1 MLSSSSSSSSSIAA
15 PSTQQPQPPP
25 QQPPQQQ
32 PPQQQQSSH
41 NYEVRSIL
49 DTSSITS
56 ENSRPPTTIASSVSI
71 PGLLITSSNEETTS
85 PTQVVSTIEKSLL
98 TATSSCTS
106 MNPHKSCKRSSSSS
120 NDLLYERDR
129 FRARLRSFNVSFP
142 DHETDDDTCHHH
154 HHLHYERKHHQHQTE
169 PKDGSV
175 PPLNYCACQNE
186 PASLEGDANPCDVCD
201 GIGFKTTKLT
211 MGHPEEVKTLADNF
225 KFEHLTLVQLRQM
238 FDKYFNSELPPTN
251 EMFPWLHGLHDD
263 NFAQRSFF
271 LHQQQQQ
278 QQKLGL
284 GMNNVFMDYKT
295 AKPQSSSFLM
305 CVTDG
310 TCPVELHNTVRL
322 FEVLQKIDVSKSE
335 IRDIIALI
343 WKSVDHETLLKGE
356 QLSYI
361 EEEEMIDL
369 LTADC
374 IKLNVVPF
382 FLNLDPD
389 RGISLRNFQI
399 QVAKLSTCSDF
410 VVYGSDS
417 GVLQSIARVLWLAQ
431 RDEEQSSGIT
441 VPERKVYIL
450 DEHLGN
456 AYEQTSTTSLNAPL
470 RSFFHFSKLSST
482 NLHYQLKDP
491 LLLWDNNFQLR
502 EKVET
507 TLMSTATK
515 ICQNVYVGNF
525 WDHQIM
531 IHYLQ
536 QKKSVT
542 TSETRKSSKPVTPY
556 SSPANSIMSQSNCKS
571 SQDYINLLPRPKSNY
586 KLFLHCHSDAS
597 FPDLGELGELLFR
610 YTISSH
616 ESQDTDEHH
625 QLSFPPSGSIG
636 IGDCKRDNLRS
647 IVNTCK
653 LIYLYSS
660 SMSPRGLGTL
670 IYCSDGYTESSL
682 LVLCYMMYALNL
694 PLDEVMLQLHCFYE
708 RPFYIFN
715 SDVVILRKLEPL
727 LRKYSPLVKQQ
738 GGVMNWGEMEEISS
752 AEINEILLGVPK
764 KNSNAKLGYIF
775 NSDEEEE
782 EEEDDDDDSS
792 LSEGD
797 SSSSSEEGEEED
809 EEDEEDEDAEMK
821 KFAIDWVKEVE
832 GSIPSKILPYL
843 YLGSLKHASCL
854 PLLNKLGI
862 KKVISVG
869 ESLPWLNGYKF
880 RKYNDTIVDQDNE
893 DIEII
898 NILPKQRH
906 HHRHRHNSKL
916 HWNTTIDTIMK
927 VNNLEDDGIDE
938 LSQQLPKILDFIN
951 EEYVKTQGNTKILVH
966 CRVGVS
972 RSATVVIAEIVKRF
986 QVSLPMAYL
995 YVRVRRLN
1003 IIIQPN
1009 LRFMYEL
1016 FKWEQELKQA
1026 RLKNGKEEDNFGSR
1040 GEMESSLARYHD
1052 GTHYLREI
1060 DWFIMCREI
1069 MKLNLPYLNN

>member
-1 MLSSSSSSSSSIAA
+1 MSRNITELEVDQSSRSLDLHSPFHELGSHHHHHSSMLSSSSSSSSSTNIVDAA
-15 PSTQQPQPPP
+15 QHSGYDVKSVLET
-25 QQPPQQQ
+25 
-32 PPQQQQSSH
+32 
-41 NYEVRSIL
+41 N
-49 DTSSITS
+49 SITS
-56 ENSRPPTTIASSVSI
+56 ENSRPPV
-71 PGLLITSSNEETTS
+71 
-85 PTQVVSTIEKSLL
+85 
-98 TATSSCTS
+98 TATSASSLSIPNLSITPS
-106 MNPHKSCKRSSSSS
+106 SVVVQTQLQGTTIPQKLSSPSTKNPHKSCKRSSSSS
-120 NDLLYERDR
+120 NDLIYERDR

-142 DHETDDDTCHHH
+142 NNEVEDHSHPKTETLDAS
-154 HHLHYERKHHQHQTE
+154 
-169 PKDGSV
+169 PG
-175 PPLNYCACQNE
+175 YCACHDE
-186 PASLEGDANPCDVCD
+186 PASLEGDVNPCDVCD
-201 GIGFKTTKLT
+201 GIGFKTTKLS
-211 MGHPEEVKTLADNF
+211 MGHPEELDTLAANKF
-225 KFEHLTLVQLRQM
+225 KFEHLTLEQLKTM
-238 FDKYFNSELPPTN
+238 FHHYFNSSLPPTN
-251 EMFPWLHGLHDD
+251 EMFPWLHGLHED

-284 GMNNVFMDYKT
+284 ANDNNIFMDYKT
-295 AKPQSSSFLM
+295 AKPKNSSFLM
-305 CVTDG
+305 CVTDESL
-310 TCPVELHNTVRL
+310 PVEIHNTVRL
-322 FEVLQKIDVSKSE
+322 VEILQKIDVSKSE
-335 IRDIIALI
+335 IRDIVVLI
-343 WKSVDHETLLKGE
+343 WKSIDHEKVGNNF
-356 QLSYI
+356 SYK
-361 EEEEMIDL
+361 EDEEMIDL

-410 VVYGSDS
+410 VVYGIDPEIT
-417 GVLQSIARVLWLAQ
+417 QSIARVLWLAQ
-431 RDEEQSSGIT
+431 RDEEQSSGIST
-441 VPERKVYIL
+441 PERKVYIL
-450 DEHLGN
+450 DELFHE
-456 AYEQTSTTSLNAPL
+456 AYEQMDTVSLNAPL
-470 RSFFHFSKLSST
+470 RSFFHFSKLSTT
-482 NLHYQLKDP
+482 NLNYKLKDP

-502 EKVET
+502 EKIET
-507 TLMSTATK
+507 TMMSTATK

-531 IHYLQ
+531 VYYLQ
-536 QKKSVT
+536 RNKSVN
-542 TSETRKSSKPVTPY
+542 SSISSAAIRGY
-556 SSPANSIMSQSNCKS
+556 SSPRNSLMSQNCES
-571 SQDYINLLPRPKSNY
+571 SQDYINMLPLPKFNY
-586 KLFLHCHSDAS
+586 KLFIQCHSDAS
-597 FPDLGELGELLFR
+597 FPDLTELAELLFK

-616 ESQDTDEHH
+616 DSEEIDESHH
-625 QLSFPPSGSIG
+625 LSFPPSGSIG

-647 IVNTCK
+647 VVNICK

-660 SMSPRGLGTL
+660 SMSSRGLGSL

-682 LVLCYMMYALNL
+682 LVFCYLMYALNL
-694 PLDEVMLQLHCFYE
+694 PLDEVMLKLHCTYE

-727 LRKYSPLVKQQ
+727 LRKYSPLVKQ
-738 GGVMNWGEMEEISS
+738 GAMNWGEMEEISS
-752 AEINEILLGVPK
+752 AEINEILLGAPK
-764 KNSNAKLGYIF
+764 KNTNAKFGHIF
-775 NSDEEEE
+775 N
-782 EEEDDDDDSS
+782 DDDSS
-792 LSEGD
+792 LSDE
-797 SSSSSEEGEEED
+797 SSSSSEENDDDD
-809 EEDEEDEDAEMK
+809 EAIEVQ

-880 RKYNDTIVDQDNE
+880 RKYNEITVDESDEN
-893 DIEII
+893 IEII
-898 NILPKQRH
+898 DIHPK
-906 HHRHRHNSKL
+906 HRHRNPNL

-938 LSQQLPKILDFIN
+938 LSEQLPKILDFIN
-951 EEYVKTQGNTKILVH
+951 QEYIKTGGNTKILVH

-972 RSATVVIAEIVKRF
+972 RSATVVIAEIMRRF

-1016 FKWEQELKQA
+1016 FKWEQDVKQTKS
-1026 RLKNGKEEDNFGSR
+1026 RQSKNSDDSGGDDDGNVER
-1040 GEMESSLARYHD
+1040 RYHD
-1052 GTHYLREI
+1052 GTFYLREI